1 MLLNARGAAAGS
13 AAILLPGEAAW
24 GYAGKWFNSFIEF
37 GKALAS
43 SSSLQT
49 KTTERALL
57 VVPRRDLVAAAIG
70 LGMSIQKF
78 EERHSLS
85 KSVSIDQLASL
96 EPGTQIR
103 ASWPGR
109 TRDAIFLGLNKD
121 KDPWRISLQVEG
133 EPPSEFGFRNVEIS
147 IPTVGTP
154 MGEKRSIDPASDV
167 TSVSNASRTF
177 HNQISPAGAFFSEGS
192 YFEKQLAAQIR
203 LEPLETVFPDGLAT
217 IQHGAR
223 FDYLENDKHPHFVNV
238 FALTGRL
245 NDLDSRE
252 VDRVRACDWAI
263 LDGNTALGQL
273 STSEHLYGK
282 RVLGIMDASNTVMQ
296 EQAFQSFAAESG
308 RLWREDSLQVWG
320 WRPPIGTFLWS
331 WGRNES

>member
-1 MLLNARGAAAGS
+1 MLLSTRSAIPGS
-13 AAILLPGEAAW
+13 VAILLPGDTAW
-24 GYAGKWFNSFIEF
+24 GYPGKWFNSFIEL
-37 GKALAS
+37 GKALVS

-49 KTTERALL
+49 KNSERALL

-70 LGMSIQKF
+70 LGMSSQKF
-78 EERHSLS
+78 AERHSLS
-85 KSVSIDQLASL
+85 RSVSIDELASL
-96 EPGTQIR
+96 APRTQIR

-121 KDPWRISLQVEG
+121 KDPWRISLQVDG

-154 MGEKRSIDPASDV
+154 MGEKTSIDAAGDV
-167 TSVSNASRTF
+167 TTVSDAARAF

-203 LEPLETVFPDGLAT
+203 FEPLDTVFSDGIAT
-217 IQHGAR
+217 IQDGAR

-238 FALTGRL
+238 FALTSRL
-245 NDLDSRE
+245 NNLDSRE

-296 EQAFQSFAAESG
+296 EQAFQSFASESG
-308 RLWREDSLQVWG
+308 RLWREDSFEVLG

-331 WGRNES
+331 WGRNGQ